1 MKKIVRIIAIFLLV
15 QTADAQESTDI
26 GKHRPLVGAIRW
38 DAWYGNLPASLSLPD
53 PAQRPGY
60 DVKRGKLN
68 PDPGKEAQRALAHET
83 WRYRWPFFTTLNPD
97 GSAKK
102 FNGNSTEVIEKEIE
116 YAIHAGLDYWAFDAY
131 PEDCPLSYTL
141 KTFLSCR
148 NRDKMKFCMFLVMGS
163 AYGSL
168 AEDDAFQAYM
178 LKTMLEPNY
187 LKVQGNRPVIY
198 MGFLNDRIV
207 NLLLDGRWQKFCGE
221 LEKRGMGKPCLVI
234 CHGSPVSAKR
244 YYDLLQGDALS
255 NYVTFDSKVK
265 GGSFAELAKH
275 AEAFWEK
282 CAATGA
288 PVFPICV
295 MGWDHRPRVTNPCSW
310 ETFHLKKDAAE
321 LYYKSGTPDEL
332 ADHIGH
338 GVSWFKKH
346 PGKNGTEL
354 VLIYA
359 WNEIDEG
366 GWLVPALPAPHGQ
379 GTARIDALRK
389 VLKTDLKGE

>member
-1 MKKIVRIIAIFLLV
+1 MKRILQITAFLLL
-15 QTADAQESTDI
+15 AQEACAQENTTA
-26 GKHRPLVGAIRW
+26 GKNRPLVGAIRW
-38 DAWYGNLPASLSLPD
+38 DAWYGNLPESLSLPD

-60 DVKRGKLN
+60 DAKRGKLN

-97 GSAKK
+97 GSAKE

-116 YAIHAGLDYWAFDAY
+116 YAVHSGLDYWAFDAY

-148 NRDKMKFCMFLVMGS
+148 NRDKMKFCMFFVMGS

-168 AEDDAFQAYM
+168 AEDDAFQAYI
-178 LKTMLEPNY
+178 LKTMTEPNY

-207 NLLLDGRWQKFCGE
+207 NLMLDGRWQKFCGE
-221 LEKRGMGKPCLVI
+221 LEKRGTGKPYLVI

-255 NYVTFDSKVK
+255 NYNVVDSKVK
-265 GGSFAELAKH
+265 GGSFAELASH

-282 CAATGA
+282 CAAAGA
-288 PVFPICV
+288 PVCPICV
-295 MGWDHRPRVTNPCSW
+295 LGWDRRTRVTNPVSW
-310 ETFHLKKDAAE
+310 ETFHMKDGAAE
-321 LYYKSGTPDEL
+321 LYYKSGTPAEL
-332 ADHIGH
+332 AEHIGH
-338 GVSWFKKH
+338 GVSWLKKH
-346 PGKNGTEL
+346 PGRNGVEL

-366 GWLVPALPAPHGQ
+366 GWLVPALPEPNGQ
-379 GTARIDALRK
+379 GTARINALRK
-389 VLKTDLKGE
+389 VLVTGQEP